1 MCESVFWMQIWM
13 DIISAFYFIYSRKR
27 VLMCLRLLLQDT
39 ASLSSQKGGVS
50 KHGWL
55 YKGNMNSAISVT
67 MRVST
72 GTPLKRFTTSS
83 NSVSGVVKGA
93 LPRFHAWSSVYSAQE
108 ELICLWEH
116 LCNVLWGNV
125 FKEMKRWCHCALQIW
140 KGTLCWSCK
149 EVGI

>member
-1 MCESVFWMQIWM
+1 
-13 DIISAFYFIYSRKR
+13 
-27 VLMCLRLLLQDT
+27 MCLRLLLLQDT

-72 GTPLKRFTTSS
+72 VTPLKRFTTSS

-93 LPRFHAWSSVYSAQE
+93 LHRFHAWSLVYSAQE
-108 ELICLWEH
+108 ELISLWKH
-116 LCNVLWGNV
+116 LCSVLWGFRRASSV
-125 FKEMKRWCHCALQIW
+125 FKEMKRWCHCALKIW
-140 KGTLCWSCK
+140 KKPLERNGHLKHNSTNFKVCLQAFGSKTAYVK
-149 EVGI
+149 EVL